1 MNETAPQDQTYQPKD
16 QLERRLKDADANERK
31 VSSELLE
38 LSRPHLVAGR
48 RLPWDNFWAAI
59 ARGFDGIL
67 WRWFGGDVE
76 VARAQEEEAQR
87 RKTRRASTRPPQRKN
102 NENNDQSTQ
111 GPAQDPAQDKDL
123 PQG

>member
-1 MNETAPQDQTYQPKD
+1 MNEPSPQDQAPQSQT

-48 RLPWDNFWAAI
+48 RLPWDNFWAAL

-67 WRWFGGDVE
+67 WRWFGSDVE
-76 VARAQEEEAQR
+76 VARAQEEEAKR
-87 RKTRRASTRPPQRKN
+87 RKARRASASPPQP
-102 NENNDQSTQ
+102 ENNDQ
-111 GPAQDPAQDKDL
+111 PAQDPEQDKDS